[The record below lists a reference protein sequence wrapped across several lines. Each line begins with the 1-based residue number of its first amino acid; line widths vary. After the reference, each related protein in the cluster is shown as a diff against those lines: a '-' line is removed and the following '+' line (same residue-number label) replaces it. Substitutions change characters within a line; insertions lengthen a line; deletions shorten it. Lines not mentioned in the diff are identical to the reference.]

1 VVEVKMAIRKV
12 SYVVAIQVL
21 TEGKKVIARANSKF
35 ARVQQV
41 VDLLK
46 KFGFTHSTVQ
56 LVEQDL
62 NEERSVGLH
71 NDIYE
76 VDIETISSK

>member
-1 VVEVKMAIRKV
+1 MAIRKM
-12 SYVVAIQVL
+12 SYVEAIQVL
-21 TEGKKVIARANSKF
+21 NEGKKVIARANSKF

-41 VDLLK
+41 ADLLK
-46 KFGFTHSTVQ
+46 KFGFDNSLVQ

-71 NDIYE
+71 NNIYE

>member
-1 VVEVKMAIRKV
+1 MAIRKM
-12 SYVVAIQVL
+12 SYVVAVNVL
-21 TEGKKVIARANSKF
+21 TEGTKVVARANSKF
-35 ARVQQV
+35 TRIQQV

-46 KFGFTHSTVQ
+46 KFGFDNSLVQ

-76 VDIETISSK
+76 VDIESISSK

>member
-1 VVEVKMAIRKV
+1 MVRKV
-12 SYVVAIQVL
+12 SFEVSVKVL
-21 TEGKKVIARANSKF
+21 SEGKKVVARANSKY
-35 ARVQQV
+35 ARIQQV

-46 KFGFTHSTVQ
+46 KFGFDNSLVQ

-71 NDIYE
+71 NNIYE

>member
-1 VVEVKMAIRKV
+1 MAIRKM
-12 SYVVAIQVL
+12 SYEVAVNVL

-35 ARVQQV
+35 TRIQQV

-46 KFGFTHSTVQ
+46 MFGFDNSLVQ

-76 VDIETISSK
+76 VDIESISSK

>member
-1 VVEVKMAIRKV
+1 MAIRKM
-12 SYVVAIQVL
+12 SYEVAVNVL
-21 TEGKKVIARANSKF
+21 TEGKKVIARAKSKF
-35 ARVQQV
+35 TRIQQV

-46 KFGFTHSTVQ
+46 MFGFDNSLVQ

-76 VDIETISSK
+76 VDIESISSK